1 MSFEIYS
8 PAMFSHMYDQSIDST
23 SSGNVDWST
32 EINKPI
38 NIDLDSLNYNVTIL
52 GETLT
57 SEQLR
62 DIVTSYY
69 KQNYPEKLV

>member
-1 MSFEIYS
+1 MSS
-8 PAMFSHMYDQSIDST
+8 DSWT
-23 SSGNVDWST
+23 TYVPTTEWTT

-38 NIDLDSLNYNVTIL
+38 TVDLDSLNYNVTIL

-69 KQNYPEKLV
+69 KQNCPEKLV